1 MDTSEM
7 MLNQPVPGEAMASEL
22 GKYPFDNPPLIVS
35 PGEALQYLLDSY
47 LSNNTAEEILKLIIA
62 GVTLESLVN
71 LFVKMGFME
80 GIFTVDVAE
89 IIKPA
94 LLLHLLA
101 DARDA
106 GVKDIRIMNDSNM
119 PEISPED
126 FMVIKKELRGE
137 EVSELLDMKEITVM
151 PEMTEMPEMTGSF
164 LDMENI

>member
-35 PGEALQYLLDSY
+35 PGEALQYLLDGY
-47 LSNNTAEEILKLIIA
+47 LSSNTSEEILKLIIA
-62 GVTLESLVN
+62 GVTLEVIAN

-137 EVSELLDMKEITVM
+137 EMPEMPEITVM
-151 PEMTEMPEMTGSF
+151 PEMTEMPEITGSF

>member
-35 PGEALQYLLDSY
+35 PGEALQYLLDGY
-47 LSNNTAEEILKLIIA
+47 LSSNTSEEILKLIIA
-62 GVTLESLVN
+62 GVTLEVIAN

-126 FMVIKKELRGE
+126 FMSIKKELRGE
-137 EVSELLDMKEITVM
+137 EMPEMPEITVI